1 MNTSAPL
8 ELVRKAVHRQIIGQ
22 EKLIDRLL
30 IALLCN
36 GHVLLE
42 GAPGL
47 AKTKLVKALTAACG
61 GKMERVQFTPDLL
74 PSDVIGTEIFRP
86 EKGEF
91 VLRTGPVFTNFLLGD
106 EINRAPAKVQ
116 SALLQAMEERTV
128 TIGQHTH
135 HLPEPFFVLATQNP
149 LEQEGTYPLP
159 EAQLDRFLMKLDV
172 NYPSYEE
179 ELSIVRQY
187 GSSEADMIINP
198 VTNLEEIQSMQKTAG
213 SLYVDER
220 LDRFIVSLVQRT
232 REPEKISGFIQ
243 GASPRASIALR
254 KLAKAHAFLQG
265 RTFVGPDDIKEVYL
279 DVMRHRVVPSYA
291 NESQGRS
298 ANTILSEQLS
308 ATQIP

>member
-22 EKLIDRLL
+22 DKLIDRLL
-30 IALLCN
+30 LALLCN

-61 GKMERVQFTPDLL
+61 GTMQRVQFTPDLL

-91 VLRTGPVFTNFLLGD
+91 VLRKGPVFTNFLLGD

-116 SALLQAMEERTV
+116 SALLQAMEERFV
-128 TIGQHTH
+128 TIGHHTYE
-135 HLPEPFFVLATQNP
+135 LPKPFFVLATQNP

-172 NYPSYEE
+172 LYPSFDE

-187 GSSEADMIINP
+187 GTSGQDIPIDP
-198 VTNLEEIQSMQKTAG
+198 VTSIDEIQSMQRSAG
-213 SLYVDER
+213 ELYIDER
-220 LDRFIVSLVQRT
+220 LDRFIVTLVQRT

-254 KLAKAHAFLQG
+254 KLAKAHAFLAG

-279 DVMRHRVVPSYA
+279 DVMRHRVIPSYT
-291 NESQGRS
+291 NETQGRRS
-298 ANTILSEQLS
+298 DTILAEQLS